1 MRTTLKV
8 RFTDIDVQGH
18 ANHTAY
24 VEWIGFARVKLID
37 ELVDQSGLTDID
49 HVLARLSVD
58 FNAKVFYPG
67 IVEVTGGIVHVGG
80 KSMKTNF
87 CVHQEDSLVATA
99 ECVNIFFNKV
109 STRSVR
115 IPDELRCLLED
126 KKHGVPFNQPGVLHG

>member
-37 ELVDQSGLTDID
+37 ELMDQSGLTDID

-58 FNAKVFYPG
+58 FGAEVFYPG
-67 IVEVTGGIVHVGG
+67 TVEVAGRIINVGG
-80 KSMKTNF
+80 KSVETEFFVYHK
-87 CVHQEDSLVATA
+87 DILVATA
-99 ECVNIFFNKV
+99 GCVNVFFDTSSKK
-109 STRSVR
+109 TVR
-115 IPDELRCLLED
+115 IPDELRCLLEE
-126 KKHGVPFNQPGVLHG
+126 KKAG

>member
-37 ELVDQSGLTDID
+37 DLVDQSGLTDID

-58 FNAKVFYPG
+58 FSAEVFYPG
-67 IVEVTGGIVHVGG
+67 SVEVTGRIVHVGG
-80 KSMKTNF
+80 RSVETEF
-87 CVHQEDSLVATA
+87 FVHQQDRPAATA
-99 ECVNIFFNKV
+99 GCVNVFFDKA
-109 STRSVR
+109 SKKTVR
-115 IPDELRCLLED
+115 IPDELRCLLEEE
-126 KKHGVPFNQPGVLHG
+126 KHGPLFNQPG